1 MTTGGAADHAVDPD
15 DPTPLYHQV
24 YLIWRRRIVDGSLS
38 FGARLPSEEELSRRH
53 GISRITA
60 KRAMNE
66 LAAEG
71 LVERNRGRGTTV
83 ALKAA
88 SRPMTMDF
96 GGLIEN
102 LNTIGSSTTVDVLS
116 FDYVRAPADVADA
129 LHLPPG
135 ATAQRVQ
142 RRRNLRGEPFSHM
155 LTWLPEDIGRS
166 FERGDLAAQ
175 PIVSLIEAAGH
186 RIASARQSVTAHAAD
201 PSLAHA
207 LSIRVGAPLLRVTRV
222 ISDDAD
228 RPVQFITVDYRPEL
242 YRLDLVLNRV
252 DDAEGGGRIWTTAA
266 E

>member
-1 MTTGGAADHAVDPD
+1 M
-15 DPTPLYHQV
+15 
-24 YLIWRRRIVDGSLS
+24 
-38 FGARLPSEEELSRRH
+38 
-53 GISRITA
+53 
-60 KRAMNE
+60 
-66 LAAEG
+66 
-71 LVERNRGRGTTV
+71 
-83 ALKAA
+83 
-88 SRPMTMDF
+88 
-96 GGLIEN
+96 EN
-102 LNTIGSSTTVDVLS
+102 LNTIGSTTTVDVLS
-116 FDYVRAPADVADA
+116 FDYAARPRTRSPDA
-129 LHLPPG
+129 LQPRRAG
-135 ATAQRVQ
+135 RTVQRVQ
-142 RRRNLRGEPFSHM
+142 RRRNLQGEPFSHM

-242 YRLDLVLNRV
+242 YRLDLVLSRV
-252 DDAEGGGRIWTTAA
+252 DAAEGGGRIWTTAA